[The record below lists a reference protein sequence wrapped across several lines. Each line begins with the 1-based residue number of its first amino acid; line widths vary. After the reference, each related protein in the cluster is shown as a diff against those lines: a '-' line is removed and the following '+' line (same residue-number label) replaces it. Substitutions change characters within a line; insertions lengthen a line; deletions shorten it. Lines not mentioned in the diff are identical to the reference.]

1 MRYAHTHRIHSK
13 VRSCNLLVV
22 LSYVLLNYME
32 RFKLESLCILR
43 FYPCYLLNV
52 IVLYVLIS
60 DLLEDFSW

>member
-32 RFKLESLCILR
+32 RFKLKSLCILR